1 VGLLAAIAVALVFLL
16 PSSSHAANPQLCAT
30 VGTADQFVITFQ
42 DATCTGPNLT
52 NVNPGTYDIVVKDNS
67 TLHNFHLI
75 GPGSVDMATAV
86 ELVEN
91 PTWTVTLVDGTYT
104 YRCDPH
110 FDTMNGSFTVGTSAV
125 TFASA
130 TARRT
135 ARDVLVRWRTGTEAD
150 LLGFNLYRSQGQ
162 SWKRITR
169 SLIAAKGSV
178 SGASYRYLDRTAKH
192 GISYRYR
199 IKAVHGDGTATWFG
213 PVRVT

>member
-1 VGLLAAIAVALVFLL
+1 MGLLAAIAVALVFLL

-52 NVNPGTYDIVVKDNS
+52 NVSPGTYDIVVKDNS

-91 PTWTVTLVDGTYT
+91 PTWTVTLVDGMYT
-104 YRCDPH
+104 YWCDAH
-110 FDTMNGSFTVGTSAV
+110 VLTMNGSFTVGTSAV
-125 TFASA
+125 TLASA
-130 TARRT
+130 SASRT
-135 ARDVLVRWRTGTEAD
+135 ARGVLVRWRTGTETD
-150 LLGFNLYRSQGQ
+150 LLGFHVYRSRGHSWQ
-162 SWKRITR
+162 SITR
-169 SLIAAKGSV
+169 SLIVAKGSV

-192 GISYRYR
+192 GVSYRYR
-199 IKAVHGDGTATWFG
+199 IKAVYHDGTATWFG